1 MEAYEE
7 RTGKINTRIINE
19 KTRNIYKTFISNLYK
34 KYQKKELNKNNPIF
48 KLLDNKEI
56 DENEDKEIEET
67 FKFLL
72 DDFDEILKTNTNGT
86 IKYLVHIFSRTKFDM
101 MICRYLPYVIFYNKE
116 YQEKRAKIKKEILID
131 FDNEK
136 EILQRL
142 KDANSLNYEELI
154 LSMLLLFNPPKRVHE
169 YQYCKIIN
177 KEPTNDDDKNY
188 NYLYGDTIYINRCK
202 NDKRTNQQKANG
214 DFKNVNKLNMEY
226 INDFLNRDN
235 EYLLGKFIPDNK
247 ISIVMKNAFRKI
259 FGFEIG
265 IHELRRMFLTYEDE
279 KGMNRTRREYLSIF
293 LNHNLEEQNR
303 YIYRD

>member
-67 FKFLL
+67 FKFLIN
-72 DDFDEILKTNTNGT
+72 DFDEIIKTNTNGT

-101 MICRYLPYVIFYNKE
+101 MICRYLPYVIFYNKD
-116 YQEKRAKIKKEILID
+116 YQKKRAEIKKEILID

-136 EILQRL
+136 EILIKL
-142 KDANSLNYEELI
+142 KNANLNYEELI
-154 LSMLLLFNPPKRVHE
+154 LSMLLLFNAPKRVQE
-169 YQYCKIIN
+169 YQYCKTLN
-177 KEPTNDDDKNY
+177 REPTNEDDKNY
-188 NYLYGDTIYINRCK
+188 NYLYENTIYINRCK

-214 DFKNVNKLNMEY
+214 DFKNINKLNMEY
-226 INDFLNRDN
+226 INDFLDRDN
-235 EYLLGKFIPDNK
+235 EFLLGRLIPDNK
-247 ISIVMKNAFRKI
+247 ISIIMKNAFKKI
-259 FGFEIG
+259 FGFECG
-265 IHELRRMFLTYEDE
+265 VHELRRMFLTYHDE
-279 KGMNRTRREYLSIF
+279 KGMNRTKRQFFSEF
-293 LNHNLEEQNR
+293 MNHNLEEQSK
-303 YIYRD
+303 YIYKD